1 MALAGAI
8 VTGVARFIVMLS
20 AQAEVFGVGTTVMV
34 GSMVVATSCVM
45 SGGIVPGGE
54 FAGISGVE
62 SGKAAPLVGGPP
74 GAELHTVVDELPS
87 GETGD
92 SVPVAL
98 PTMEVEI
105 VPRTVDGIAGTGG
118 LIAFAPRATDLES
131 IGMGGTVMEGGGG
144 AGTVGIGGAGTVEP
158 KISVVPDVAG

>member
-1 MALAGAI
+1 VALAGAI
-8 VTGVARFIVMLS
+8 VKGVARFMVMLS

-45 SGGIVPGGE
+45 SGGIVPGDE

-74 GAELHTVVDELPS
+74 GTELQTVVDELPS
-87 GETGD
+87 RETGD
-92 SVPVAL
+92 SDPVAL
-98 PTMEVEI
+98 PTMDVEI
-105 VPRTVDGIAGTGG
+105 VPRAVDGIAGVDG
-118 LIAFAPRATDLES
+118 LIAVAPRAADPATVLDTLDS

-158 KISVVPDVAG
+158 